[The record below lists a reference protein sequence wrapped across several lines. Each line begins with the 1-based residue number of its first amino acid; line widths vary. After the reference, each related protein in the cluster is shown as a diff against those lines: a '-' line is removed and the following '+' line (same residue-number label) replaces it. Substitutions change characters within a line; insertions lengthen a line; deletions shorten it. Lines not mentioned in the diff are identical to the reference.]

1 MRAVVVERFGPP
13 SGLTVT
19 ELDEP
24 APGPHQ
30 VVVDVAAAG
39 VNFPDLLVVGGT
51 YQNLPSLPFV
61 PGKELAGTVVAA
73 GDAVTTPALGDRVA
87 VQVEHGAFAQRV
99 AVDAANAVHIPNGVD
114 FATAA
119 GFGMGFLTA
128 QLALVRRAGLR
139 PGETVLV
146 TGANG
151 DVGSAAIQLVSA
163 LGGRAIAAVRSA
175 AHTETLRELG
185 AEHVIVGDPGTL
197 RDKTRELTEGRGA
210 DIVIENIG
218 GETFTQA
225 LRCVAWEGRL
235 VVVGFAS
242 GGDIPMI
249 KSGHLLVKNIS
260 VLGLQASDYRDREP
274 ATMREVQQKLFELH
288 LAGELRLPIAARFPL
303 EDAPDALELT
313 RRGGLLGKV
322 ILELRTRP

>member
-1 MRAVVVERFGPP
+1 
-13 SGLTVT
+13 VT

-61 PGKELAGTVVAA
+61 PGKEIAGTVVAT
-73 GDAVTTPALGDRVA
+73 GDAVTTPAVGDRVA
-87 VQVEHGAFAQRV
+87 AQVEYGAFAERV
-99 AVDAANAVHIPNGVD
+99 AVEAANAVRIPDGVD
-114 FATAA
+114 FPTAA

-175 AHTETLRELG
+175 THAETLRELG

-197 RDKTRELTEGRGA
+197 RDKARELTKGRGA
-210 DIVIENIG
+210 DIVIDNIG
-218 GETFTQA
+218 GETFAQA

-274 ATMREVQQKLFELH
+274 ATMREVQQKLFELY
-288 LAGELRLPIAARFPL
+288 LAGKLRLPITARFPL
-303 EDAPDALELT
+303 EDAADALELA

-322 ILELRTRP
+322 ILELRTGQ